1 MEYIK
6 YFFRSSIEEKPMYM
20 FSSIHIII
28 LCIAIVGVLAI
39 LTMKKESRKLEI
51 ALGSTMLIQQGLL
64 YSWYIIKFNQNL
76 LTEGLPLYHCRI
88 GILLIGIGLIFKKEY
103 LIKIGAYWGI
113 FTSVVALIFINLDS
127 FLFPHITQFSYIIG
141 HYCLLWG
148 AVYILKIKKVGMNKK
163 DFKNVL
169 IFTNTYHIV
178 MRFVNNFLGANY
190 SYVKELPV
198 DLGFKITS
206 IGSTLIVILMF
217 NIILTIEYK
226 LINLKKKKRLN
237 QQIDN
242 IPEVA

>member
-6 YFFRSSIEEKPMYM
+6 YFFRGDIETKPMNM
-20 FSSIHIII
+20 FGSIHIMLI
-28 LCIAIVGVLAI
+28 CIAIVGVVAI

-51 ALGSTMLIQQGLL
+51 ALGSIMLIQQGLL

-88 GILLIGIGLIFKKEY
+88 GILLIGIGFIFKKEL
-103 LIKIGAYWGI
+103 LIKMGAYWGI
-113 FTSVVALIFINLDS
+113 FTSVIALLFINLDY

-148 AVYILKIKKVGMNKK
+148 AVYILNVKKVGMNKK
-163 DFKNVL
+163 DFRNIL
-169 IFTNTYHIV
+169 IFTNIYHIV
-178 MRFVNNFLGANY
+178 MIFVNNYLGANY
-190 SYVKELPV
+190 SYVKELPFNV
-198 DLGFKITS
+198 GFNITS
-206 IGSTLIVILMF
+206 IGSTFIVILMF

-226 LINLKKKKRLN
+226 LINFKRKKRLN

-242 IPEVA
+242 IPKVA